1 MTLLAFRENIKF
13 DPFGALENWSPNDG
27 DPCLWTGVHCVDNK
41 VQML

>member
-13 DPFGALENWSPNDG
+13 DPFGALENWGPNDG
-27 DPCLWTGVHCVDNK
+27 DHCLWTGVHCVDNK